1 MYYPEELIEEVRQK
15 NDIVDVISGYVR
27 IKKKGSNY
35 VGLCPFH
42 NEKTGSFMV
51 SRGKQ
56 IYKCFGCGAGGN
68 VFTFVM
74 EYENFTFPEA
84 LKQLAERAGV
94 KLPEAE
100 YDENTRRQVSR
111 RAKMLA
117 LNKDAATYF
126 FYQLRAPQGETG
138 LKYFK
143 DRQLSEETMKKF
155 GLGFANVK
163 SNDLTLYLKSKG
175 YSDGEIRDAGLAT
188 YHEKYGMSDKFWNR
202 VMFPIQDM
210 NHRVIGFGGR
220 VIGEGEPKYL
230 NSPETE
236 VFDKSRNL
244 YGLNFART
252 SRKNYMI
259 LCEGYMDVIA
269 MHQAGFTEA
278 VASLGTAFTSG
289 QASLLRRY
297 AENVILAYDSDGA
310 GVKAA
315 LRAIGILRD
324 AGLTGKILH
333 LEPYK
338 DPDEFM
344 KNLGKEAFEERIR
357 DAEDSFS
364 FELRMLAEGYDL
376 KSPESKMKF
385 RSALIEKLY
394 RVSDQFE
401 DAKPFIEMACEKYH
415 FGYEEMCK
423 SVTAFAGRQ
432 ELNAGLIR
440 RREPESAPK
449 QEKKDEP
456 LLKNQKILLTW
467 LADEPSVYGKIK
479 KYIAPG
485 DFSEGIYR
493 KAAVKLFDALEAGAP
508 PSPSAI
514 MAALQ
519 ADSETGEDE
528 QKEISALFCTKI
540 SDHLRQVMG
549 IRDAD
554 IEDKAAEFDTRG
566 EKEKALHDIIVSI
579 KSASLKRAME
589 NGNGDKGSGGK
600 VAFDRIL
607 EAKKALQ
614 ELQKTHISLN

>member
-1 MYYPEELIEEVRQK
+1 MYYPEELVEEVRQK

-51 SRGKQ
+51 SRNKQ

-74 EYENFTFPEA
+74 EYENFTFVEA
-84 LKQLAERAGV
+84 MKQLAERAGV

-100 YDENTRRQVSR
+100 YDENAKRAMSR
-111 RAKMLA
+111 RTKLLA
-117 LNKDAATYF
+117 LNKEAATYF
-126 FYQLRAPQGETG
+126 YYQLRAPQGQAG
-138 LKYFK
+138 LRYFR

-155 GLGFANVK
+155 GLGYANVK
-163 SNDLTLYLKSKG
+163 SDDLTLYLKSKG
-175 YSDGEIRDAGLAT
+175 YSDMEIRDAGLAT
-188 YHEKYGMSDKFWNR
+188 YHEKYGMNDKFWNR
-202 VMFPIQDM
+202 DMFPIQDI

-252 SRKNYMI
+252 SRKNHMI

-297 AENVILAYDSDGA
+297 TENVILAYDSDGA

-324 AGLTGKILH
+324 AGLTGRILH

-344 KNLGKEAFEERIR
+344 KNLGREAFEERIAN
-357 DAEDSFS
+357 AEDSFT
-364 FELRMLAEGYDL
+364 FELRMLERDYDM
-376 KSPESKMKF
+376 KVPEDKMKF
-385 RSALIEKLY
+385 RRAVVEKLY
-394 RVSDQFE
+394 QVADQFE
-401 DAKPFIEMACEKYH
+401 DAKPFIELACDKYH
-415 FGYEEMCK
+415 FGYDEMCK
-423 SVTAFAGRQ
+423 SVAAFANKQ
-432 ELNAGLIR
+432 EMNVGLVK
-440 RREPESAPK
+440 RREPEAAAR

-467 LADEPSVYGKIK
+467 LVDEPRLYAKIQ
-479 KYIAPG
+479 KYISSE
-485 DFSEGIYR
+485 DFTEGIHR
-493 KAAVKLFDALEAGAP
+493 KAAEKLFEALRAGQE

-514 MAALQ
+514 MTTLQ
-519 ADSETGEDE
+519 ADEGAAEDD
-528 QKEISALFCTKI
+528 QKEIAALFCTKI
-540 SDHLRQVMG
+540 SDQLRRVMG
-549 IRDAD
+549 VNEIDTL
-554 IEDKAAEFDTRG
+554 EAASEFDTKA
-566 EKEKALHDIIVSI
+566 EKEKALHDLLVGIKKASLQGYME
-579 KSASLKRAME
+579 KSA
-589 NGNGDKGSGGK
+589 GDKN
-600 VAFDRIL
+600 AFSHML
-607 EAKKALQ
+607 EQKKALQ
-614 ELQKTHISLN
+614 ELQKTHISLD